1 VHPPEEKKPHPHLT
15 WKINFIQLMEELKW
29 LRSGNDDFRTCDLQ
43 SVRKDEMRKL
53 EDGGS
58 LKDESRK
65 EALSLAMAAVELNRW
80 LSFLLSTASSPSGS
94 RTVL

>member
-1 VHPPEEKKPHPHLT
+1 
-15 WKINFIQLMEELKW
+15 
-29 LRSGNDDFRTCDLQ
+29 
-43 SVRKDEMRKL
+43 MRKL